1 MDISPDFLEI
11 LSKIAKKIKKM
22 AIFSQTGSFF
32 ASKIGMRL
40 LFYFFL
46 LSPFFFWNFEVR
58 AGDQTLILS
67 PGEKIFLTQIENR
80 ILRIGDKSL
89 VSMQALGTGIS
100 LRARKRGTTRLVSSD
115 KSYRIYILDAD
126 LKRQALALN
135 ELLKGFKGLS
145 WTLRFD
151 ENLDSESKNKTS
163 SLFIIQGEL
172 YRFSD
177 WLSLKKAFEKQA
189 FEYEFQASMDQE
201 MKRIT
206 QYYLKQELSQ
216 PFEILWEDMPFL
228 AVPQGSLLSYYEQKL
243 APLGLKVREEKAWFF
258 KAPLLELEFAVVE
271 SLSSFFLGGG
281 FHQKL
286 NTFRDLL
293 SFLNFL
299 KSSGKGK
306 SLHHSVVLVQSGKS
320 IELES
325 GGQIPFSSFHVK
337 SEQHSTSW
345 KSHGLKISLK
355 PQLDRKNQI
364 FLKIKA
370 RLSEPL
376 ALNSGGGAV
385 PLKNQTLQ
393 TEMLLSAGKIFK
405 IFELK
410 KKSKGLASQTQ
421 FQFFNFNFFNGSHNR
436 HQTTQSIFIR
446 INVLNFLEDSKRQG
460 NENLLLSKEGQRLQE

>member
-1 MDISPDFLEI
+1 M
-11 LSKIAKKIKKM
+11 
-22 AIFSQTGSFF
+22 
-32 ASKIGMRL
+32 
-40 LFYFFL
+40 
-46 LSPFFFWNFEVR
+46 
-58 AGDQTLILS
+58 
-67 PGEKIFLTQIENR
+67 TQIENR

-89 VSMQALGTGIS
+89 VSMQAMGRGIS
-100 LRARKRGTTRLVSSD
+100 LMARKRGTTRLVSSD
-115 KSYRIYILDAD
+115 KSYRIYVLDAD

-135 ELLKGFKGLS
+135 KLLKGFKGLS

-151 ENLDSESKNKTS
+151 ENRDSESQNKKPP
-163 SLFIIQGEL
+163 LFIIQGEL

-177 WLSLKKAFEKQA
+177 WLSLKKTFEKQA
-189 FEYEFQASMDQE
+189 FKYEFQASMDQE

-206 QYYLKQELSQ
+206 HYYLKEELSQ
-216 PFEILWEDMPFL
+216 PFEILWEDLPFL
-228 AVPQGSLLSYYEQKL
+228 AVPQGALLSDYEQKL
-243 APLGLKVREEKAWFF
+243 APLGLKVREEKDWFF

-325 GGQIPFSSFHVK
+325 GAQLPFSTFHVK

-355 PQLDRKNQI
+355 PQVDRKQQI
-364 FLKIKA
+364 FLEIKA

-376 ALNSGGGAV
+376 ALNLGGGAS

-410 KKSKGLASQTQ
+410 KKSKGLASQAQ
-421 FQFFNFNFFNGSHNR
+421 FQFLNFNFLNGSHNR
-436 HQTTQSIFIR
+436 HRTTQAIFIR
-446 INVLNFLEDSKRQG
+446 INVLNSLEESQSQGKEYFLG
-460 NENLLLSKEGQRLQE
+460 SKEGQKL